1 VKVIL
6 FTAHPLYICIMS
18 IWICSL
24 AAAPHMARKLRP
36 SRIVSLLSPYDT
48 FPTFEGVGPDLH
60 LQVPVHDI
68 VDDVGDW
75 RAPDAGDAHSV
86 IRFVEAWDR
95 SDPILIHCWAGIS
108 RSTASAFITAC
119 VHNPDAD
126 EDEIALAIRSASA
139 TASPNLRLV
148 AHADALLGRGGR
160 MVRAVER
167 IGRGNP
173 AMEAE
178 TFVIPSAFGGA
189 VSSP

>member
-1 VKVIL
+1 
-6 FTAHPLYICIMS
+6 
-18 IWICSL
+18 
-24 AAAPHMARKLRP
+24 
-36 SRIVSLLSPYDT
+36 
-48 FPTFEGVGPDLH
+48 
-60 LQVPVHDI
+60 
-68 VDDVGDW
+68 
-75 RAPDAGDAHSV
+75 V

-95 SDPILIHCWAGIS
+95 SDPLLIHCWAGIS

-119 VHNPDAD
+119 VHNPEAD
-126 EDEIALAIRSASA
+126 EDEIALAIRNASA

-160 MVRAVER
+160 MIRAVER

-189 VSSP
+189 DSSP